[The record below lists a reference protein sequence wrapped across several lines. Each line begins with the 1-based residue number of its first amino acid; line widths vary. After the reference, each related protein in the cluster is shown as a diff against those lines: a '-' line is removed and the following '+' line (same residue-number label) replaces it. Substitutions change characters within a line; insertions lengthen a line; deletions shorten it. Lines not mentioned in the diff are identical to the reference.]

1 MKKVV
6 LSEIDYY
13 YGEIKTPKHFE
24 IKRAEIK
31 GNILESFVDNKRM
44 SDDDRDYSY
53 LDYVVEYSKE
63 LSWLQDHFK
72 DHYKIDHKNH
82 LIPVKNW
89 GNVYAPKEQSFL
101 RNTVDPLDLRHSPDY
116 TFVYGIDVQPESCQ
130 MVIEFNRNRREGRK
144 WFVKMKSNFFVMFP
158 STLKYFITPNLSRK
172 RNIFLTTTY
181 EFK

>member
-31 GNILESFVDNKRM
+31 GNILESFIDNKRM
-44 SDDDRDYSY
+44 SNDDRDYSY

-72 DHYKIDHKNH
+72 DHYKIDYEKH
-82 LIPVKNW
+82 LIPMKNW
-89 GNVYAPKEQSFL
+89 GNVYAPK
-101 RNTVDPLDLRHSPDY
+101 
-116 TFVYGIDVQPESCQ
+116 
-130 MVIEFNRNRREGRK
+130 
-144 WFVKMKSNFFVMFP
+144 
-158 STLKYFITPNLSRK
+158 
-172 RNIFLTTTY
+172 
-181 EFK
+181 

>member
-31 GNILESFVDNKRM
+31 GNILESFIDNKRM
-44 SDDDRDYSY
+44 SDDYSDYSY

-72 DHYKIDHKNH
+72 DHYKIDYEKH
-82 LIPVKNW
+82 LVPMKNW
-89 GNVYAPKEQSFL
+89 GNVYAPKEQSFFKKYCGPF
-101 RNTVDPLDLRHSPDY
+101 R
-116 TFVYGIDVQPESCQ
+116 F
-130 MVIEFNRNRREGRK
+130 K
-144 WFVKMKSNFFVMFP
+144 
-158 STLKYFITPNLSRK
+158 TLS
-172 RNIFLTTTY
+172 
-181 EFK
+181 

>member
-31 GNILESFVDNKRM
+31 GNILESFIDNKRM
-44 SDDDRDYSY
+44 SNDDRDYSY

-72 DHYKIDHKNH
+72 DHYKIDYEKH
-82 LIPVKNW
+82 LIPMKNW

-101 RNTVDPLDLRHSPDY
+101 RNTQLQLRLK
-116 TFVYGIDVQPESCQ
+116 
-130 MVIEFNRNRREGRK
+130 VIILI
-144 WFVKMKSNFFVMFP
+144 M
-158 STLKYFITPNLSRK
+158 STN
-172 RNIFLTTTY
+172 
-181 EFK
+181 